1 MAMPSSDTDEL
12 AKFGYKQELDRSLGL
27 FSSFAAGFSYIS
39 IMTGV
44 FELFFFGFASGGPAF
59 IWTWPAVFAGQFL
72 VALCFAEL
80 AGQYPLAGSVYQ
92 WSKQI
97 ARPFTSFFGGWILSL
112 GAIVTL
118 AAVAVAYQ
126 VVAPQI
132 SAAFQII
139 GGPSDIGL
147 VSTPDGAKNALLL
160 AAGLVVFT
168 TLINLVA
175 AHIRRGPGVV
185 FDTFGTGATYPCGYF
200 GAFLVA
206 GLLSAYV
213 MYGFDTA
220 GSLAEETLDPRRH
233 APPAIIR
240 ALAAAGLAGLLV
252 ILLGEMSVPDI
263 HAKALGTSGL
273 PYLVKATLGGTIGN
287 VFLIDSLIAITV
299 CSLAVHAGG
308 IRMIFTMGRDGRL
321 PFASAIAK
329 VHGKSKT
336 PLIPSIVIG
345 LLTILLLV
353 LNVGNQ
359 RAFFV
364 LTSVAIIMFYI
375 AYMCV
380 TGPLLIARLRGKW
393 PPPAGPVESVWVV
406 RSGSAEIIHHGRV
419 LDLLGPGE
427 LLGHASMISGLPT
440 GFEARAAEDTVCYRI
455 SADVIRP
462 LLARPDVLRFVARS
476 IVARSNAEGT
486 VAVAPAEPVSDPV
499 QSRVGTLIRQPP
511 LLCQGSEPIREAA
524 RRMTEQSASAV
535 LVPHGHSFGIVTDRD
550 LRTRVIAA
558 GLSPGEPVSAIM
570 TEPAYTVT
578 AGRLGGDVLLD
589 MLERN
594 VHHIPVLSPAGQVL
608 GVVDDG
614 DLVAAEGRKP
624 LLLRRAIALAES
636 PADLTVAA
644 AGLDPVTIALHDARV
659 TAEHL
664 TAVRSVVLDALT
676 RRLVELAVRDAGPP
690 PVPFTWFALG
700 SLARR
705 EAAPSS
711 DVDSALAWGDDASGA
726 EAREV
731 ADYLGRVTQAV
742 DEGLRACGMSP
753 DAHGASAANPI
764 FARSLASWHRAA
776 RSLSED
782 PTQEKALILVSVL
795 ADSRPVW
802 STSGA
807 PGGGLWE
814 GQPNP
819 DLLRLL
825 ARFAL
830 SFRPPTGF
838 LRDFVVEHSGER
850 RGQLDIKHGGM
861 IPIVDLA
868 RWAGMAAGVASA
880 STRERLRAAE
890 AAGTMDSAEAQTLTE
905 AFGFIF
911 SLRLDHQVEQLRRG
925 EEPDDFI
932 DPKTL
937 NPLARSYLREAFRA
951 VASVQANLSAELS
964 LGVRWG

>member
-1 MAMPSSDTDEL
+1 MPDI
-12 AKFGYKQELDRSLGL
+12 
-27 FSSFAAGFSYIS
+27 AGFLGSRPP
-39 IMTGV
+39 
-44 FELFFFGFASGGPAF
+44 FD
-59 IWTWPAVFAGQFL
+59 AVGAQD
-72 VALCFAEL
+72 L
-80 AGQYPLAGSVYQ
+80 ARV
-92 WSKQI
+92 
-97 ARPFTSFFGGWILSL
+97 
-112 GAIVTL
+112 
-118 AAVAVAYQ
+118 AAV
-126 VVAPQI
+126 
-132 SAAFQII
+132 
-139 GGPSDIGL
+139 
-147 VSTPDGAKNALLL
+147 T
-160 AAGLVVFT
+160 
-168 TLINLVA
+168 
-175 AHIRRGPGVV
+175 
-185 FDTFGTGATYPCGYF
+185 
-200 GAFLVA
+200 
-206 GLLSAYV
+206 
-213 MYGFDTA
+213 
-220 GSLAEETLDPRRH
+220 ET
-233 APPAIIR
+233 
-240 ALAAAGLAGLLV
+240 
-252 ILLGEMSVPDI
+252 E
-263 HAKALGTSGL
+263 
-273 PYLVKATLGGTIGN
+273 
-287 VFLIDSLIAITV
+287 
-299 CSLAVHAGG
+299 
-308 IRMIFTMGRDGRL
+308 
-321 PFASAIAK
+321 AS
-329 VHGKSKT
+329 
-336 PLIPSIVIG
+336 P
-345 LLTILLLV
+345 
-353 LNVGNQ
+353 
-359 RAFFV
+359 
-364 LTSVAIIMFYI
+364 
-375 AYMCV
+375 
-380 TGPLLIARLRGKW
+380 RGKAIFSQG
-393 PPPAGPVESVWVV
+393 AGPVEHVWMVAAGSVEV
-406 RSGSAEIIHHGRV
+406 IHDGKV

-427 LLGHASMISGLPT
+427 LFGHASMISGLPT
-440 GFEARAAEDTVCYRI
+440 GFEARAAEETVCYRI
-455 SADVIRP
+455 PAGVMRP

-476 IVARSNAEGT
+476 IVDRPVTDGA
-486 VAVAPAEPVSDPV
+486 AVTASAEPVSDPV
-499 QSRVGTLIRQPP
+499 QSRVGALIRTPP
-511 LLCQGSEPIREAA
+511 LLCRGSEPIREAA
-524 RRMTEQSASAV
+524 RRMTDQGASAV
-535 LVPHGHSFGIVTDRD
+535 LVPHGHTFGIVTDRD

-558 GLSPGEPVSAIM
+558 GLSPDEPVSAIM

-578 AGRLGGDVLLD
+578 ADRLGSDVLLD

-594 VHHIPVLSPAGQVL
+594 VHHIPVLSAAGQVL

-636 PADLTVAA
+636 PADLAAAA
-644 AGLDPVTIALHDARV
+644 AGLDPVIIALHDARV

-802 STSGA
+802 SSSAAAGGGPA
-807 PGGGLWE
+807 LGGLWE
-814 GQPNP
+814 ARPYP
-819 DLLRLL
+819 DHPYLLRLL

-850 RGQLDIKHGGM
+850 RGQLDIKHGGI

-868 RWAGMAAGVASA
+868 RWAAMAAGVASA
-880 STRERLRAAE
+880 STLERLRAAE
-890 AAGTMDSAEAQTLTE
+890 AAGIMEGREAQTLME

-911 SLRLDHQVEQLRRG
+911 SLRLDHQVGQLRHG
-925 EEPDDFI
+925 EAPDDFI
-932 DPKTL
+932 DPRTL

-951 VASVQANLSAELS
+951 VASVQANLAAELS